1 MKTTKGLS
9 LANNVR
15 RYTRKTVAGLLS
27 VVFFAACCPIAFAAE
42 DPDVPLTPDELAGMT
57 HEEIAAIS
65 QEQSDATL
73 NKMAQLW
80 QDGEMGTLDEYYAAL
95 GFATTYEEYEA
106 QWEEPPASEEP
117 SIQPMWSSDTDND
130 KEKGACHSLI
140 TQSGFLV
147 YLAARN
153 LTFGGASIGYTL
165 ADMQTLATQ
174 SEQPDK
180 EDDQANLFYA
190 HFYDPDTGL
199 NYLHRILPDSSSLCK
214 ETARTKAED
223 YYAKA
228 KDGYNSNRAQALQD
242 LAYCL
247 HFVQDAGEPHHATNK
262 TVFDSSNHSDFEKE
276 ASAWL
281 YDKVIEY
288 DLEENFDYDISTY
301 NGFYARSVGESVH
314 ELAVAAKGT
323 LGAAESSV
331 EGTRKLAAY
340 FMLGNSMQYTAGI
353 LYKFAKD
360 VRMY

>member
-1 MKTTKGLS
+1 MKTTKGTS
-9 LANNVR
+9 LANNAR

-27 VVFFAACCPIAFAAE
+27 VVFFAACCPITFAAE
-42 DPDVPLTPDELAGMT
+42 DPSVPLTPDELAGMT
-57 HEEIAAIS
+57 HKEIAAIS
-65 QEQSDATL
+65 REQSGATL
-73 NKMAQLW
+73 NKMVQLW

-106 QWEEPPASEEP
+106 QLEEPPASEEP

-180 EDDQANLFYA
+180 TDRNNIFAE
-190 HFYDPDTGL
+190 HFYDPDTGM
-199 NYLHRILPDSSSLCK
+199 NFLPAGFFSLS
-214 ETARTKAED
+214 ERQTTARTKAED
-223 YYAKA
+223 YYKKA

-247 HFVQDAGEPHHATNK
+247 HFVQDAGEPHHAANK
-262 TVFDSSNHSDFEKE
+262 TVLSIGYHHSGFEEE

-301 NGFYARSVGESVH
+301 NGFYSRSVGESVH

-323 LGAAESSV
+323 LDAAESTT

-360 VRMY
+360 VGMY